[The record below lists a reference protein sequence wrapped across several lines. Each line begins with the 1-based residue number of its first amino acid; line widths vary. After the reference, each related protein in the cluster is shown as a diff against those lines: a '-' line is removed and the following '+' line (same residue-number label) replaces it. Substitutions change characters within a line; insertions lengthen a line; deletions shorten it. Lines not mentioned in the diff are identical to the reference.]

1 MAIHNKSHS
10 NHALMSLNKMRK
22 ENNLKQKNSKDFEN
36 PREVKVLL
44 NIMGC
49 CDFLKQLPDESVQLI
64 CIDPPYNLE
73 LAGWDIY
80 KNYIDWAA
88 QWLDEAYRVLSK
100 NGSMVIFGGIQF
112 RDVKSGDLI
121 DIIHYVRNNTKFKL
135 INTIIWHYKNGMS
148 AHRYFANRHEEA
160 IWLAKSNDYYFDLDA
175 VRVPYSEEDLKLAL
189 KDKRLNPEN
198 TVKGKNPTNVWE
210 IGRLNGN
217 SKERVGHPTQ
227 KPVEIIKR
235 FICALSYPG
244 AVVLDF
250 FAGSG
255 TVGRVCITEG
265 RNCMMCDSDRSTVDY
280 FNKHLEL
287 MGHALWSKK
296 YTITDNLDEFT
307 SFVNKSNNGFLEDV
321 I

>member
-22 ENNLKQKNSKDFEN
+22 DNSLKYKSSKDFET
-36 PREVKVLL
+36 PEKVKVLHC
-44 NIMGC
+44 IMDC
-49 CDFLKQLPDESVQLI
+49 CDLLKELPDESVQFI

-80 KNYIDWAA
+80 DNYIEWAA
-88 QWLDEAYRVLSK
+88 NWLDEAYRVLSK
-100 NGSMVIFGGIQF
+100 NGNMVIFGGIQF
-112 RDVKSGDLI
+112 RDAKSGDLI
-121 DIIHYVRNNTKFKL
+121 DIIQHVRHHTKFKL

-198 TVKGKNPTNVWE
+198 TRKGKNPTNVWQ

-227 KPVEIIKR
+227 KPVEIIER
-235 FICALSYPG
+235 FVKSLSYPG
-244 AVVLDF
+244 SIVLDF

-255 TVGRVCITEG
+255 TVGRVCIKEG
-265 RNCMMCDSDRSTVDY
+265 RHCIMCDSDSASIDF

-287 MGHALWSKK
+287 MTNLGQNSDYKK
-296 YTITDNLDEFT
+296 TDSIIDFFN
-307 SFVNKSNNGFLEDV
+307 VN
-321 I
+321 

>member
-1 MAIHNKSHS
+1 MAIHNKSHN

-22 ENNLKQKNSKDFEN
+22 DKSIKQKTDKDFEKPN
-36 PREVKVLL
+36 QIKIVHH
-44 NIMGC
+44 IADC
-49 CDFLKQLPDESVQLI
+49 CDFLEDLPDESVQFI

-80 KNYIDWAA
+80 EDYIKWASK
-88 QWLDEAYRVLSK
+88 WLNEAYRVLSK

-112 RDVKSGDLI
+112 RDIKSGDLI
-121 DIIHYVRNNTKFKL
+121 DIIQYVRHHTKFKL
-135 INTIIWHYKNGMS
+135 INTIIWYYKNGMS

-175 VRVPYSEEDLKLAL
+175 VRVPYSEENLKLAL

-198 TVKGKNPTNVWE
+198 TKKGKNPTNVWE

-227 KPVEIIKR
+227 KPVEIIDR
-235 FICALSYPG
+235 FVKALSYPG
-244 AVVLDF
+244 SIVLDF

-255 TVGRVCITEG
+255 TVGRVCIKEG
-265 RNCMMCDSDRSTVDY
+265 RHCLMCDNDVASIDY
-280 FNKHLEL
+280 FNKHLDL
-287 MGHALWSKK
+287 MKQIGEDSE
-296 YTITDNLDEFT
+296 YINIQNISDFFDE
-307 SFVNKSNNGFLEDV
+307 NN
-321 I
+321 

>member
-22 ENNLKQKNSKDFEN
+22 DNSEKQKSAKDFDKSDET
-36 PREVKVLL
+36 KILIS
-44 NIMGC
+44 IMDC
-49 CDFLKQLPDESVQLI
+49 CDFLKELPDESVQLI

-80 KNYIDWAA
+80 ENYIEWAA
-88 QWLDEAYRVLSK
+88 KWLEEAYRVLSK

-112 RDVKSGDLI
+112 RDAKSGDLI
-121 DIIHYVRNNTKFKL
+121 DIIQYVRRNTKFKL
-135 INTIIWHYKNGMS
+135 INTIIWYYKNGMS
-148 AHRYFANRHEEA
+148 AQRYFANRHEEV
-160 IWLAKSNDYYFDLDA
+160 IWLAKSNDYYFDLDS

-198 TVKGKNPTNVWE
+198 TMKGKNPTNVWQ

-217 SKERVGHPTQ
+217 SNERVGHPTQ
-227 KPVEIIKR
+227 KPVEIVERLIK
-235 FICALSYPG
+235 ALSYPSS
-244 AVVLDF
+244 VVLDF

-255 TVGRVCITEG
+255 TVGRVCIAEG
-265 RNCMMCDSDRSTVDY
+265 RHCLLCDSDKSTLDY
-280 FNKHLEL
+280 FAKRIEQ
-287 MGHALWSKK
+287 MR
-296 YTITDNLDEFT
+296 NLGKGTSHIEVESINEF
-307 SFVNKSNNGFLEDV
+307 FKAN